1 MADMARR
8 IGLRTTTLTDRFPPP
23 GGRYTATAQALHWIV
38 AALFVA
44 QVVIAWTLVVRPDND
59 PGFGFWI
66 TLHKSIGMTILALV
80 AIRLAWRASHPA
92 PPLPPRMPLWEKLL
106 ARANHWVLYAIL
118 LVMPISGYLSSA
130 AAGHTIHY
138 FWLFDLPNLPQ
149 SRELAHNAIV
159 VHAIG
164 QWFIYAAVALHLSG
178 TAWNL
183 VVRRDGSLNRMLPE
197 QSEA

>member
-1 MADMARR
+1 MADMAQR
-8 IGLRTTTLTDRFPPP
+8 IGLRPTTLTDRFPPP

-38 AALFVA
+38 AVLFVA
-44 QVVIAWTLVVRPDND
+44 QVVIAWTLVVRADGD
-59 PGFGFWI
+59 PGD
-66 TLHKSIGMTILALV
+66 
-80 AIRLAWRASHPA
+80 
-92 PPLPPRMPLWEKLL
+92 
-106 ARANHWVLYAIL
+106 AIL

-149 SRELAHNAIV
+149 SKELAHNAIV
-159 VHAIG
+159 VHVIG
-164 QWFIYAAVALHLSG
+164 QWFIYAAVVLHLSG